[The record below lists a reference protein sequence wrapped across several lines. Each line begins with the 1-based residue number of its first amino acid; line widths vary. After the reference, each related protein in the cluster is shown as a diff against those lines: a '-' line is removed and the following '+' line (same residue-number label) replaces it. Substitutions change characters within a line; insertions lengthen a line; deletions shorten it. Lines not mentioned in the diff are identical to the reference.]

1 MPIAFPLRVSI
12 LCTAAAVALG
22 LCLPGLP
29 EVRAAGPVPQPLTPE
44 QVRLLERARDNIVA
58 DDAAMERYAYTLER
72 RSYDVSFGKVRNG
85 DVKLYEVGPS
95 PFEAGRSW
103 RRLVAL
109 NGMSL
114 SPAELR
120 RDEEKA
126 RRAAADRERRLAR
139 ETMPQRA
146 RRVANEAKEAEE
158 ERQRLEDVTRVF
170 RFESLGR
177 EVRDGRAVL
186 AVHITTRPEARTLTD
201 AGPLMKKWR
210 GRGWVDETDA
220 QVIEIQLEAVE
231 DINIGWGMI
240 GHVNRGSTALY
251 RRGRLPDGTW
261 MPLEARFRGTG
272 RTLLLIPFQI
282 ETWAK
287 YKDYRPV
294 TATAAGQA
302 AGARR

>member
-1 MPIAFPLRVSI
+1 MPTPCPPRVPS
-12 LCTAAAVALG
+12 LLAAAAALA
-22 LCLPGLP
+22 LLWLPAT
-29 EVRAAGPVPQPLTPE
+29 RAAEPAPSPLTPE
-44 QVRLLERARDNIVA
+44 QVRLLERARDNLIA
-58 DDAAMERYAYTLER
+58 DDALMEAFAYTLER

-85 DVKLYEVGPS
+85 DMRLYEVGPS

-103 RRLVAL
+103 RRLVAV
-109 NGMSL
+109 NGVPL
-114 SPAELR
+114 TQAELR
-120 RDEEKA
+120 RNEDKA
-126 RRAAADRERRLAR
+126 RRGVADRERRLAR

-146 RRVANEAKEAEE
+146 RRVAGETKDAEE
-158 ERQRLEDVTRVF
+158 DRRRLEDVTRVF

-186 AVHITTRPEARTLTD
+186 AVHITPRPEARTVSD
-201 AGPLMKKWR
+201 EGPLMKKWR
-210 GRGWVDETDA
+210 GRGWVDEADA
-220 QVIEIQLEAVE
+220 QVVEIQLEAFE

-261 MPLEARFRGTG
+261 VPVEARFRGAG

-287 YKDYRPV
+287 YKDYRRAGSLAADP
-294 TATAAGQA
+294 AAGS
-302 AGARR
+302 RR

>member
-1 MPIAFPLRVSI
+1 MRTSRLARLVT
-12 LCTAAAVALG
+12 LAAAVAVVVAV
-22 LCLPGLP
+22 CPP
-29 EVRAAGPVPQPLTPE
+29 RTWSAGAGPQPLTPE
-44 QVRLLERARDNIVA
+44 QVRLLERARDNLIA
-58 DDAAMERYAYTLER
+58 DDALMEAFAYTLER

-85 DVKLYEVGPS
+85 DMRLYEVGPS

-103 RRLVAL
+103 RRLVAV
-109 NGMSL
+109 NGVPL
-114 SPAELR
+114 TQAELR
-120 RDEEKA
+120 RNEDKA
-126 RRAAADRERRLAR
+126 RRGAADRERRLAR

-146 RRVANEAKEAEE
+146 RRVAGETKDAEE
-158 ERQRLEDVTRVF
+158 DRRRLEDVTRVF

-186 AVHITTRPEARTLTD
+186 AVHITPRPEAPTVSD
-201 AGPLMKKWR
+201 EGPLMKKWR
-210 GRGWVDETDA
+210 GRGWVDEADA
-220 QVIEIQLEAVE
+220 QVVEIQLEAFE

-261 MPLEARFRGTG
+261 VPVEARFRGAG

-287 YKDYRPV
+287 YKDYRRAGRLAADP
-294 TATAAGQA
+294 AAGS
-302 AGARR
+302 RR

>member
-1 MPIAFPLRVSI
+1 MPISFPLRVSS
-12 LCTAAAVALG
+12 LLAAAAAAAV
-22 LCLPGLP
+22 LCLPSL
-29 EVRAAGPVPQPLTPE
+29 RAAGPVPQPLTPD
-44 QVRLLERARDNIVA
+44 QVRLLEQARDNIVA
-58 DDAAMERYAYTLER
+58 DDAATEQYAYTLER
-72 RSYDVSFGKVRNG
+72 RSYDVTFGKVSNG

-103 RRLVAL
+103 RRLVAV
-109 NGMSL
+109 NGVPL

-120 RDEEKA
+120 RNEDKA
-126 RRAAADRERRLAR
+126 RRGVADRERRLAR

-146 RRVANEAKEAEE
+146 RRVANEKKEAEE
-158 ERQRLEDVTRVF
+158 DRQRLDDVSRVF

-177 EVRDGRAVL
+177 EVRDGRTVL
-186 AVHITTRPEARTLTD
+186 AVHITARPEARTVSD
-201 AGPLMKKWR
+201 AGPMMKKWR
-210 GRGWVDETDA
+210 GRGWVDEADA
-220 QVIEIQLEAVE
+220 QVVEIQLEAVE

-240 GHVNRGSTALY
+240 GHVNRGSTAVF

-261 MPLEARFRGTG
+261 VPIEARFRGAG